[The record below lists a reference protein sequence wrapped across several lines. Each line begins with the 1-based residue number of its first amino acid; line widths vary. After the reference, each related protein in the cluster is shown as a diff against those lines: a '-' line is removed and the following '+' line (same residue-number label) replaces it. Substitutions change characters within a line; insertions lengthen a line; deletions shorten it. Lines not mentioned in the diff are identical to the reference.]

1 MAITRKEEERAL
13 NADELELVG
22 KTRHPA
28 LQSLPDTDLTSLVKI
43 LRERREKAKT
53 QAHQRRREIRGKIQ
67 PKGNTASK
75 ADDGSKTKLSVL
87 AMAMRRTNAEV
98 ERRRQMAAKQ
108 ELVENAQHALELK
121 KHAEANKIAFNTR
134 HAHEGMRNI
143 PNKQAK
149 NLINPMERGRQ
160 KKAAGVAQ
168 AKRDQRQAPA
178 S

>member
-13 NADELELVG
+13 NADEFELVG

-28 LQSLPDTDLTSLVKI
+28 LQSLPDADLTSLVKL
-43 LRERREKAKT
+43 LRERREKAKS
-53 QAHQRRREIRGKIQ
+53 QAHQRRREIRGKAS
-67 PKGNTASK
+67 PKGSAASK

-108 ELVENAQHALELK
+108 SLIENAQHALEMK
-121 KHAEANKIAFNTR
+121 KQAETDKVPFNTR

-143 PNKQAK
+143 PNKLAK
-149 NLINPMERGRQ
+149 SLINPMERGRL
-160 KKAAGVAQ
+160 KKAAGVSQ
-168 AKRDQRQAPA
+168 AKRDQRQATA

>member
-13 NADELELVG
+13 NADELTLVD
-22 KTRHPA
+22 KSRHPA
-28 LQSLPDTDLTSLVKI
+28 LQALPDTDLKSLVKL

-53 QAHQRRREIRGKIQ
+53 QAHQRRREIRGKTA

-87 AMAMRRTNAEV
+87 AMAMRRTNAEI

-108 ELVENAQHALELK
+108 NLVENAQHALKLK
-121 KHAEANKIAFNTR
+121 QQADADKVPFNTR
-134 HAHEGMRNI
+134 HAHEGMRHI
-143 PNKQAK
+143 PNKKAE

-168 AKRDQRQAPA
+168 AKRDHRQTA
-178 S
+178 SS

>member
-1 MAITRKEEERAL
+1 MAMTRKEEERAL
-13 NADELELVG
+13 NADELTLVD

-28 LQSLPDTDLTSLVKI
+28 LQSLPDADLASLIKL

-53 QAHQRRREIRGKIQ
+53 QAYQKRREIRGKTV
-67 PKGNTASK
+67 PKGNIASK
-75 ADDGSKTKLSVL
+75 TDDGSKTKLSIL

-98 ERRRQMAAKQ
+98 VRRRQMAAKQ
-108 ELVENAQHALELK
+108 ELMENAKQALELK
-121 KHAEANKIAFNTR
+121 KQAEKNKIPLNTR

-143 PNKQAK
+143 PNEQV
-149 NLINPMERGRQ
+149 NELINPMERGRQ

-168 AKRDQRQAPA
+168 AKRDQRQATT

>member
-13 NADELELVG
+13 NADELALVD

-28 LQSLPDTDLTSLVKI
+28 LQSLPDADLTSLVKL

-53 QAHQRRREIRGKIQ
+53 QAHQRRREIRGKTA
-67 PKGNTASK
+67 PKGSAASK

-98 ERRRQMAAKQ
+98 ERRRQMATRQ

-121 KHAEANKIAFNTR
+121 KHAEANKIPFNTR

-143 PNKQAK
+143 PNKQVK
-149 NLINPMERGRQ
+149 SLINPMERGRQ
-160 KKAAGVAQ
+160 KKAASVNQ
-168 AKRDQRQAPA
+168 AKRDQRQATA